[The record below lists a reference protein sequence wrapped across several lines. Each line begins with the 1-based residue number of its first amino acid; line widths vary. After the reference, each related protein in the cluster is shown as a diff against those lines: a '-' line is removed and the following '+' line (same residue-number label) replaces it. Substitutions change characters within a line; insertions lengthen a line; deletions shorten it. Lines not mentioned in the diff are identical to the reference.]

1 MALLP
6 RNLLSEVQA
15 SAMPTFSCY
24 RRNRHTIMSAVLF
37 LAACSSGLQA
47 QTPAQ
52 VSIIGP
58 SEVRLGGYAQNSA
71 LINGASGSPVVW
83 SVNGFVGGTSSTGPI
98 STSGLYSPASTIWAG
113 HSVTISA
120 TTESEPASSASLTVK
135 VLNPIPIFAT
145 GSVTQTAPGISFLLD
160 MQGSG
165 LVSASQL
172 QVAGANV
179 ATIFISSTQLQSTI
193 SLPAG
198 TTSVKVGVLNPDAE
212 QETPVS
218 RILPVQTVASPTAVP
233 TLTISPASL
242 AFGNVAV
249 NAPTTLPVTLMS
261 TGTAPVTISSAALTG
276 TGYTMSGATFPVT
289 LNPNLAVTLEVQFD
303 PAATGAAAGQLTI
316 QSNSSTNA
324 TVLISL
330 SGTGQNVSHRAG
342 LSWEA
347 PGSSADPIAG
357 YNVYRS
363 AGGSS
368 AYQLLGS
375 SVDTQTTYVDSTVQA
390 GLTYEYYVTSVDSS
404 GVQSAPSNQVAAT
417 IP

>member
-1 MALLP
+1 
-6 RNLLSEVQA
+6 
-15 SAMPTFSCY
+15 
-24 RRNRHTIMSAVLF
+24 
-37 LAACSSGLQA
+37 
-47 QTPAQ
+47 
-52 VSIIGP
+52 
-58 SEVRLGGYAQNSA
+58 
-71 LINGASGSPVVW
+71 
-83 SVNGFVGGTSSTGPI
+83 
-98 STSGLYSPASTIWAG
+98 
-113 HSVTISA
+113 
-120 TTESEPASSASLTVK
+120 
-135 VLNPIPIFAT
+135 
-145 GSVTQTAPGISFLLD
+145 